1 MVPLSKFQLGS
12 CCHTSA
18 MRMSAQAVDFSY
30 VGHSLAVGAAV
41 FFFVRG
47 DAAAGGVSTFLWTS
61 HKFSPWRLPHS
72 QPKNGFSRLR
82 CPSGLKGWQRVIC
95 GISEGARQT
104 GDPAGCHL

>member
-18 MRMSAQAVDFSY
+18 MRMSALAVDFSF
-30 VGHSLAVGAAV
+30 VGHSLAVVAAV

-61 HKFSPWRLPHS
+61 HDFSP
-72 QPKNGFSRLR
+72 SRL
-82 CPSGLKGWQRVIC
+82 
-95 GISEGARQT
+95 T
-104 GDPAGCHL
+104 HLEPNRGSRGYDAQAD